1 MPDDAFVSD
10 PRDRLIV
17 ALDFPRAELAW
28 ALVERL
34 DGQCRWFKVGLE
46 LFLAEGR
53 AIVHRL
59 REEGFAVFLD
69 LKLHDIPNT
78 VAHAVRSVSTCGASL
93 LTVHAAGGGTMLAA
107 AAEAA
112 TGLPDAPTLL
122 AVTVLTSMDAGELAG
137 IGVDSRMADQV
148 LRLGRMALAAGIPGL
163 VCSSEELTVLRAE
176 AGSDP
181 LLVVPGIRPSGGEP
195 GDQSRVSTAGAAIAR
210 GASKL
215 VVGRPISRAEN
226 PAAAFQAM
234 LAEIAEASSLP
245 G

>member
-1 MPDDAFVSD
+1 
-10 PRDRLIV
+10 
-17 ALDFPRAELAW
+17 
-28 ALVERL
+28 
-34 DGQCRWFKVGLE
+34 
-46 LFLAEGR
+46 
-53 AIVHRL
+53 
-59 REEGFAVFLD
+59 
-69 LKLHDIPNT
+69 
-78 VAHAVRSVSTCGASL
+78 
-93 LTVHAAGGGTMLAA
+93 MLAA

-112 TGLPDAPTLL
+112 AGLPDAPTLL

-181 LLVVPGIRPSGGEP
+181 LLVVPGIRPSGGES
-195 GDQSRVSTAGAAIAR
+195 GDQSRVSTAGMAIAR